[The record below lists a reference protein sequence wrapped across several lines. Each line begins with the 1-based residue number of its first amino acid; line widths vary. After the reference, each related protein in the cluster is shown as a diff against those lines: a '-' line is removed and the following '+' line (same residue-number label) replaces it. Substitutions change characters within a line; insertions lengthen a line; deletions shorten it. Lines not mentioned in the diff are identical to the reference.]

1 MNHRGAEL
9 DRNVQLLL
17 FKVSFTRHGGYVP
30 VTVAG
35 VSTCL
40 APFGAAMASGELRIA
55 SAGTE
60 EVQKD
65 SRQDCCPGRTASA

>member
-35 VSTCL
+35 VSACL
-40 APFGAAMASGELRIA
+40 APFGAPMVRELRIA

-65 SRQDCCPGRTASA
+65 SRQDRCPGRTASA